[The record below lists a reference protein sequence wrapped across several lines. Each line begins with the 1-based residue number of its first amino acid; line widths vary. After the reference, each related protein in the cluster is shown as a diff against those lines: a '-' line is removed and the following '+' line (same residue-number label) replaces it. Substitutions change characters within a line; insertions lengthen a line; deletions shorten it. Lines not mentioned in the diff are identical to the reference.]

1 MVKYH
6 HIGGTDM
13 VDMKQVAKL
22 AGVSVATV
30 SKTLNNYREVS
41 DETKAKIMKIVND
54 LGYIQNSSA
63 RALSTK
69 RSNLIGIVYSEHL
82 HIGLEHYFFSG
93 VLEAFKKVV
102 ENAGYDVVFI
112 NGRDIGYLKKC
123 RVRGVDGVFVVTA
136 DLSDKGMADL
146 FNADIPCVTTDTPW
160 NKIPLVYS
168 DNIQSSIEAVKY
180 LHSLNHTR
188 IAHIAGPQASIAGRE
203 RLTGFRQGMMDENLA
218 YDSDMVAYAN
228 EYDANSGYEAMKILL
243 ADPKPPTAVYVMC
256 DLSAV
261 GAYQAIRESG
271 LKVGRDISVMGFDD
285 IQLASHMIP
294 PLTTIHQ
301 DRASIG
307 QSLATTL
314 IKLINKEEVDL
325 VTKIPCAIIER
336 GSTKVKL

>member
-1 MVKYH
+1 M
-6 HIGGTDM
+6 I
-13 VDMKQVAKL
+13 DMKQVAKL

-41 DETKAKIMKIVND
+41 DETKAKIMKIVD
-54 LGYIQNSSA
+54 ELGYIQNSSA

-93 VLEAFKKVV
+93 VLEAFKKEV

-123 RVRGVDGVFVVTA
+123 RVRGVDGVFIVTA
-136 DLSDKGMADL
+136 DATDKGLADL

-168 DNIQSSIEAVKY
+168 DNIQSSIDAVKY

-203 RLTGFRQGMMDENLA
+203 RLIGYRQGMMDENLP

-228 EYDANSGYEAMKILL
+228 EYNTASGYEAMKLLL
-243 ADPKPPTAVYVMC
+243 AHPNPPTAVYVMC

-261 GAYQAIRESG
+261 GAIQAIRDSG
-271 LKVGRDISVMGFDD
+271 MRAGRDISVMGFDD
-285 IQLASHMIP
+285 IQLAAHTVP
-294 PLTTIHQ
+294 PLTTIRQ
-301 DRASIG
+301 DRGSIG
-307 QSLATTL
+307 HALALTL
-314 IKLINKEEVDL
+314 IKLINKEEVEL
-325 VTKIPCAIIER
+325 VTKIPCHLIER
-336 GSTKVKL
+336 ESTKMRK

>member
-1 MVKYH
+1 M
-6 HIGGTDM
+6 I
-13 VDMKQVAKL
+13 DMKQVAKL

-41 DETKAKIMKIVND
+41 DETKAKIMKIVD
-54 LGYIQNSSA
+54 ELGYIQNSSA

-93 VLEAFKKVV
+93 VLEAFKKEV

-136 DLSDKGMADL
+136 DATDKGLVDL

-168 DNIQSSIEAVKY
+168 DNIQSSIDAVKY

-203 RLTGFRQGMMDENLA
+203 RLIGYRQGMMDENLP
-218 YDSDMVAYAN
+218 YDPDMIAYAN
-228 EYDANSGYEAMKILL
+228 EYNTAAGYEAMKTLL
-243 ADPKPPTAVYVMC
+243 SHPNPPTAVYVMC

-261 GAYQAIRESG
+261 GAIQAIRDSG
-271 LKVGRDISVMGFDD
+271 MRAGRDISVMGFDD
-285 IQLASHMIP
+285 IQLAAHTVP
-294 PLTTIHQ
+294 PLTTIRQ

-307 QSLATTL
+307 HALALTL
-314 IKLINKEEVDL
+314 IKLINKEEVEL
-325 VTKIPCAIIER
+325 VTKIPCHLIER
-336 GSTKVKL
+336 ESTKMRK

>member
-1 MVKYH
+1 M
-6 HIGGTDM
+6 I
-13 VDMKQVAKL
+13 DMKQVAKL

-41 DETKAKIMKIVND
+41 DETKAKIMKIVD
-54 LGYIQNSSA
+54 ELGYIQNSSA

-93 VLEAFKKVV
+93 VLEAFKKEV

-136 DLSDKGMADL
+136 DTNDKGLADL
-146 FNADIPCVTTDTPW
+146 FNADIPTVTTDTPW

-168 DNIQSSIEAVKY
+168 DNVQSAIDAVKY

-188 IAHIAGPQASIAGRE
+188 IAHIAGPQTSISGRE
-203 RLTGFRQGMMDENLA
+203 RLVGYRQGMMDENLP
-218 YDSDMVAYAN
+218 YDSDMIAYAN
-228 EYDANSGYEAMKILL
+228 EFDSASGYEAMKLL
-243 ADPKPPTAVYVMC
+243 LSHPNPPTAVFVMC

-261 GAYQAIRESG
+261 GAIKAVREAG
-271 LKVGRDISVMGFDD
+271 LKVGRDISIMGFDD
-285 IQLASHMIP
+285 IQIAANIVPS
-294 PLTTIHQ
+294 LTTVRQ
-301 DRASIG
+301 DRTSIG
-307 QSLATTL
+307 HTLAETL
-314 IKLINKEEVDL
+314 IKLINKEEVQL
-325 VTKIPCAIIER
+325 VTKIPCHIIER
-336 GSTKVKL
+336 ESTKIRK

>member
-1 MVKYH
+1 M
-6 HIGGTDM
+6 I
-13 VDMKQVAKL
+13 DMKQVAKL

-41 DETKAKIMKIVND
+41 DDTKAKIMKIVD
-54 LGYIQNSSA
+54 ELGYIQNSSA

-93 VLEAFKKVV
+93 VLEAFKKEV

-136 DLSDKGMADL
+136 DTSDKGLADL

-168 DNIQSSIEAVKY
+168 DNVQSSINAVKY

-188 IAHIAGPQASIAGRE
+188 IAHIAGPQESIAGRE
-203 RLTGFRQGMMDENLA
+203 RLDGYRQGMMEENLP
-218 YDSDMVAYAN
+218 YDSNMIAYAN
-228 EYDANSGYEAMKILL
+228 EYDTASGYRAMETLL
-243 ADPKPPTAVYVMC
+243 ANPNPPTAVYVMC

-261 GAYQAIRESG
+261 GAIRAIRDAG
-271 LKVGRDISVMGFDD
+271 MRAGRDISIMGFDD
-285 IQLASHMIP
+285 IQLAAHTVP
-294 PLTTIHQ
+294 PLTTLHQ

-307 QSLATTL
+307 HALALTL
-314 IKLINKEEVDL
+314 IKLINKEEVEL
-325 VTKIPCAIIER
+325 VTKIPCKIIER
-336 GSTKVKL
+336 ESTKLRK

>member
-1 MVKYH
+1 M
-6 HIGGTDM
+6 I
-13 VDMKQVAKL
+13 DMKQVAKL

-41 DETKAKIMKIVND
+41 DETKAKIMKIVD
-54 LGYIQNSSA
+54 ELGYIQNSSA

-93 VLEAFKKVV
+93 VLESFKKEV

-136 DLSDKGMADL
+136 DTSDKGLADL

-168 DNIQSSIEAVKY
+168 DNVQSAIDAVKY

-188 IAHIAGPQASIAGRE
+188 IAHIAGPQTSISGRE
-203 RLTGFRQGMMDENLA
+203 RLVGYREGMMEEKLS
-218 YDSDMVAYAN
+218 YDPDMITYAN
-228 EYDANSGYEAMKILL
+228 EYDSASGYTAMKALL
-243 ADPKPPTAVYVMC
+243 AHPNPPTAVFVVC
-256 DLSAV
+256 DLSAI
-261 GAYQAIRESG
+261 GAIQAIRDAG
-271 LKVGRDISVMGFDD
+271 LRVGRDISIMGFDD
-285 IQLASHMIP
+285 IQIAANLIP
-294 PLTTIHQ
+294 PLTTVRQ
-301 DRASIG
+301 DRVSIG
-307 QSLATTL
+307 KTLADTL
-314 IKLINKEEVDL
+314 LKLINKEEVQL
-325 VTKIPCAIIER
+325 VTKIPCHIIER
-336 GSTKVKL
+336 ESTKIKK